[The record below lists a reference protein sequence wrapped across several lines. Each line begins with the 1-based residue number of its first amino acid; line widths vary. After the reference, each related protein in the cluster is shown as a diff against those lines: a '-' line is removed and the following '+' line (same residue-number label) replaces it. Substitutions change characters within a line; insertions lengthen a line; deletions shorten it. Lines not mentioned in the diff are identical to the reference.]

1 MASSVVE
8 QVRENASE
16 KAVERIFVTG
26 RDRVLRESPT
36 WARVRMD
43 SRRRVVELRE
53 RDDGRVGVAV
63 RAKKKQPWGCS
74 SAWRIAKDPDR
85 C

>member
-8 QVRENASE
+8 QTRENALE
-16 KAVERIFVTG
+16 KAAGRTFVAD
-26 RDRVLRESPT
+26 RDQVLRESAT

-43 SRRRVVELRE
+43 SLWRVVELRE